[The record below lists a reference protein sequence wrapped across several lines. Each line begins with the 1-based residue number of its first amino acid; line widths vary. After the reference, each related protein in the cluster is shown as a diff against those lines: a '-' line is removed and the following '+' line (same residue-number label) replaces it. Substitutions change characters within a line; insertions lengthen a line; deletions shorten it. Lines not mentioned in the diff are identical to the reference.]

1 MRNAGSSSTIRMLMT
16 GGEIV
21 TSVVDHWKLETKN
34 HALAANIVNETET
47 ASVSGRDLSRDVQAQ
62 PGAGNQISYSRATI
76 KPLEDPYLFI
86 GRDGSPLVFNARGY
100 NSILRLNA
108 DCNRAGRQRIFES
121 VVQKL
126 SQRQVQELWVR
137 RRLDGSAVGGC
148 HGAVFAGMMHV
159 SMNYALDEWD
169 D

>member
-1 MRNAGSSSTIRMLMT
+1 MLMT

-21 TSVVDHWKLETKN
+21 TSIVNHWQLERKN
-34 HALAANIVNETET
+34 HALAWNIVNQTET
-47 ASVSGRDLSRDVQAQ
+47 ASVSGGDFSSNVQPQ

-86 GRDGSPLVFNARGY
+86 GRDGSSRVFHARGY
-100 NSILRLNA
+100 KTVLRLNA

-126 SQRQVQELWVR
+126 SQRQVQELWVP
-137 RRLDGSAVGGC
+137 RRLDEVQ
-148 HGAVFAGMMHV
+148 
-159 SMNYALDEWD
+159 
-169 D
+169 